1 MGVVL
6 SAKVAGAGVGDVRGV
21 AMDTD
26 AARTRDLIGSAL
38 LFAFAILINL
48 PVCLFVLLL
57 MQCRSQNAL

>member
-26 AARTRDLIGSAL
+26 AARTRDLIGAVL
-38 LFAFAILINL
+38 LFASVILIIL
-48 PVCLFVLLL
+48 AFGFL
-57 MQCRSQNAL
+57 